1 MYQGGT
7 DRTGQGKK
15 MGVSKYAGV
24 STYVCML
31 GFVGEGDSFFQE
43 RDVLNQNPIPI
54 GWGGV
59 KFGPL

>member
-1 MYQGGT
+1 MYQGET

-31 GFVGEGDSFFQE
+31 GFLGRGILFFQE
-43 RDVLNQNPIPI
+43 RDVVNQNPIPI
-54 GWGGV
+54 GWGGG
-59 KFGPL
+59 KI